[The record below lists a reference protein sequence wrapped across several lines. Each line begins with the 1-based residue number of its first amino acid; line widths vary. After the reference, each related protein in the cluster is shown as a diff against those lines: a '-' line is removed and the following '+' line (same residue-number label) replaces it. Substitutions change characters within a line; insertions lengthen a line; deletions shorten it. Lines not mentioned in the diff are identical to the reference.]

1 LFAVLVCLNK
11 AESQSNLS
19 GFLTDKTGSLTDKTV
34 RIQGKKQRRAD
45 RKAAAAAGLAA
56 AEGDLQQ
63 VRIQHHA
70 GHPGL
75 TE

>member
-1 LFAVLVCLNK
+1 VVCLNK

-19 GFLTDKTGSLTDKTV
+19 GFLTDKTV
-34 RIQGKKQRRAD
+34 PIQSKKQRRAD